1 MFATIILL
9 SLTFSSIVYVVE
21 GRRQCHPCADIRQLR
36 AQLGKLNKKL
46 EQVNAT
52 LHEQLASG
60 GGGGSGGSAGGSG
73 GSGGTGSSLSKFLLS
88 VFLNADKPRKH
99 QL

>member
-1 MFATIILL
+1 MKMFATIILL
-9 SLTFSSIVYVVE
+9 SLTFSSIVHVVE

-73 GSGGTGSSLSKFLLS
+73 SSLSKFLLS

>member
-1 MFATIILL
+1 MKMFATIILL
-9 SLTFSSIVYVVE
+9 SLTFSSIVHVVE

-73 GSGGTGSSLSKFLLS
+73 GTGSSLSKFLLS

>member
-9 SLTFSSIVYVVE
+9 SLTFSSIVHVVE

-60 GGGGSGGSAGGSG
+60 GGGGSGGSGGS
-73 GSGGTGSSLSKFLLS
+73 GSSLSKFLLS